1 VVKVKINL
9 LNNITITTTATPTP
23 RPRKRRGPK
32 GLLLNTHTEHMGR
45 QAG

>member
-1 VVKVKINL
+1 VVKVKRNL
-9 LNNITITTTATPTP
+9 LNNITITTTTTPT
-23 RPRKRRGPK
+23 PRKRRGPK